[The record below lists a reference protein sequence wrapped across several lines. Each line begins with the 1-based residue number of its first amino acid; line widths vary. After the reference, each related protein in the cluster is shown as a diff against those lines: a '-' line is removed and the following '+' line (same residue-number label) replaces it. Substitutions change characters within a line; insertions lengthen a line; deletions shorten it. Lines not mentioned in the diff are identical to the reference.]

1 MADQL
6 SVQYVGFTGGVL
18 VREYSFVVRDETG
31 RPRDYTVSI
40 ANEAFVSNRVRY
52 QDGPVICSQKLR
64 RELAANPTDPSTT
77 KFSITDSEL
86 ADYSAESRPKPVSYF
101 RKQEES

>member
-6 SVQYVGFTGGVL
+6 SVQYVGFTAGVL

-52 QDGPVICSQKLR
+52 QDGPVYLFAETPSRAR
-64 RELAANPTDPSTT
+64 RQPDGSLYDKVFHNG
-77 KFSITDSEL
+77 FGI
-86 ADYSAESRPKPVSYF
+86 SRLQ
-101 RKQEES
+101 R